1 MEAIIQEII
10 YLDKTTPIIIPTIPT
25 TTITPIFLTGEGQ
38 ILTTEVI
45 FLEVIIIVVIYSL
58 MATITTII
66 EAIISLEATA
76 VIIYSEIKMEIIITI
91 MEETTMAETI
101 SLETITKTTDI
112 TKTIC
117 LIISWV
123 LK

>member
-1 MEAIIQEII
+1 MRSCS
-10 YLDKTTPIIIPTIPT
+10 
-25 TTITPIFLTGEGQ
+25 G
-38 ILTTEVI
+38 
-45 FLEVIIIVVIYSL
+45 
-58 MATITTII
+58 ATITTII

-76 VIIYSEIKMEIIITI
+76 VIIYSAIKMEIITTI

-112 TKTIC
+112 TKTIY